1 LSIAPKMDLK
11 LSADEQGRLQS
22 LEAVIERGKQ
32 TFIDVGTALMEIKRA
47 KLYRATH
54 KTFENY
60 CTERWNFT
68 RNFAHMQ
75 IQAAEVAKEMLTT
88 VNIPNE
94 KTAREFTEVPKQ
106 DRPKVAEVAK
116 EVAKENGR
124 DTINSRDVK
133 EAKAKVYKVEMT
145 VEELPPTV
153 GAEPVDIEPPAPE
166 LTEADDEEAWL
177 ASLPLRPMLQG
188 VPLRRFEEAA
198 LTWLAF
204 EAPIKSLAMQ
214 IRSYHKDIKSQWKSR
229 FHVRQLA
236 SFVIDEP
243 KHWLLC
249 KECNGTGQ
257 IPKIGNCSSCSGDGF
272 HASSYKGR

>member
-1 LSIAPKMDLK
+1 MSIAP
-11 LSADEQGRLQS
+11 
-22 LEAVIERGKQ
+22 IER
-32 TFIDVGTALMEIKRA
+32 TAELARHQLAE
-47 KLYRATH
+47 
-54 KTFENY
+54 FEA
-60 CTERWNFT
+60 RMRQSWND
-68 RNFAHMQ
+68 FAHALAH
-75 IQAAEVAKEMLTT
+75 IRDNRLYEFDFSSFEEYCRDRWGIRRDIADRRIAASGIAAELLTI
-88 VNIPNE
+88 VSIPNE
-94 KTAREFTEVPKQ
+94 GTAREFVSVPKE

-116 EVAKENGR
+116 EVAKEKGR

-133 EAKAKVYKVEMT
+133 EAKAKVYKVETT
-145 VEELPPTV
+145 VEELPPTA
-153 GAEPVDIEPPAPE
+153 GADPVELDPPAPE

-214 IRSYHKDIKSQWKSR
+214 IRSFHKDIKSQWKSR

-249 KECNGTGQ
+249 KECSGTGQ
-257 IPKIGNCSSCSGDGF
+257 VPKIGNCSSCSGDGF
-272 HASSYKGR
+272 HASSYKGK

>member
-1 LSIAPKMDLK
+1 MSIAPKMTEVEIVRRQLAEHETEMRRCWQEFARRLAIIRSQRLYEADFESFEEYCQIRWGIRRDMADKQIAAAGIASDLHTI
-11 LSADEQGRLQS
+11 
-22 LEAVIERGKQ
+22 V
-32 TFIDVGTALMEIKRA
+32 
-47 KLYRATH
+47 
-54 KTFENY
+54 
-60 CTERWNFT
+60 W
-68 RNFAHMQ
+68 
-75 IQAAEVAKEMLTT
+75 
-88 VNIPNE
+88 IPNE
-94 KTAREFTEVPKQ
+94 GTAREFVSVPKE

-116 EVAKENGR
+116 EVAKEKGR

-133 EAKAKVYKVEMT
+133 EAKAKVYKVETT
-145 VEELPPTV
+145 VEEIPPTV

-214 IRSYHKDIKSQWKSR
+214 IRSFHKDIKSQWKSR

-257 IPKIGNCSSCSGDGF
+257 VPKIGNCSSCSGDGF